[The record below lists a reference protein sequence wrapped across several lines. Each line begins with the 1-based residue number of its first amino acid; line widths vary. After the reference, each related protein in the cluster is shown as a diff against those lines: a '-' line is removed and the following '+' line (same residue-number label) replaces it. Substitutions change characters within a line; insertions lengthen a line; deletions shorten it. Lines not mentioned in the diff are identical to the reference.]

1 MMGIY
6 LTISSIFF
14 PKDQK
19 RPTNVHDRGIL
30 SKQVKSQDMRS
41 QKKE

>member
-1 MMGIY
+1 MGLY

-19 RPTNVHDRGIL
+19 CPTNVYGQGIL
-30 SKQVKSQDMRS
+30 RKQVKSQDMRS
-41 QKKE
+41 QKKD

>member
-1 MMGIY
+1 MGIY
-6 LTISSIFF
+6 LTIFGIFF

-19 RPTNVHDRGIL
+19 PPTNVHVWGIL
-30 SKQVKSQDMRS
+30 RKKGKSQDMRS